1 MKALEWETIDEI
13 ILKLSERVKKIRK
26 RRKISQIELSEQ
38 SGVSLGTIKRFENT
52 GQISLYSLT
61 RIAVSLNC
69 VDEIRK
75 LFTDVD
81 YLNIEEVF
89 NDKR

>member
-81 YLNIEEVF
+81 YLNNEEVF